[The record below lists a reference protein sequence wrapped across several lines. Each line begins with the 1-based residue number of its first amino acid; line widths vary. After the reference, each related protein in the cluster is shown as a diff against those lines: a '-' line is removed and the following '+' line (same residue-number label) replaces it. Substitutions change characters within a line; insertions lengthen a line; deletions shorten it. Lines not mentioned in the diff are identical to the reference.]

1 MEHIPYEDRLRAEA
15 VQSGEEK
22 ALGMD
27 IKKFFIIT
35 VVRHW
40 NRLPV
45 EMVEAVSLETS
56 KVRLDGVLS
65 NLI

>member
-40 NRLPV
+40 NRLPIEV
-45 EMVEAVSLETS
+45 VEAVSLETS
-56 KVRLDGVLS
+56 KVRLEGVLS